1 VTDPEIEM
9 TETFRLNLN
18 GEERRF
24 EAEPDKPL
32 LWVLRDDLGI
42 ASAKYSCGIGIC
54 GSCLVWI
61 DGQLVPSCRT
71 PVGHAAGKAVTTLEG
86 VGSTV
91 AQAVKAAWIAEDVP
105 QCGYCQSGQI
115 VAAIALLSKT
125 TDPTDDDIQSS
136 MSRVLC
142 RCGTYAAVRRA
153 IRRASREVR

>member
-1 VTDPEIEM
+1 M
-9 TETFRLNLN
+9 METFRLNLN

-42 ASAKYSCGIGIC
+42 ASTKYSCGIGIC
-54 GSCLVWI
+54 GACLVWV

-71 PVGHAAGKAVTTLEG
+71 PVGDAAGKAVTTSEG
-86 VGSTV
+86 VGGTI
-91 AQAVKAAWIAEDVP
+91 AEAVKAAWIAEDVP

-115 VAAIALLSKT
+115 AAATALLSKT
-125 TDPTDDDIQSS
+125 PQPTDDDIHRD

-142 RCGTYAAVRRA
+142 RCGTYAAIRRA
-153 IRRASREVR
+153 IHRASREIG